1 MVHWELARGNLHKS
15 HTPTAVETLL
25 IGGFNQNCPVSIQPC
40 DWDDLQ

>member
-1 MVHWELARGNLHKS
+1 MVRWELVRGNPQKS

-25 IGGFNQNCPVSIQPC
+25 IGGFNQNCPVSILPY